1 MHRYELVVRD
11 VGSLSIRTV
20 ESEQPWTAGDRLV
33 TDSDSLV
40 IDEVTDADEFG
51 IARVLCK
58 RLSDSG
64 EVKSITPD
72 TQDQ

>member
-20 ESEQPWTAGDRLV
+20 ESEQRWTAGDRLV
-33 TDSDSLV
+33 TGSDSLV

-51 IARVLCK
+51 ITRVLCK
-58 RLSDSG
+58 RLADPG
-64 EVKSITPD
+64 EVKSITPH
-72 TQDQ
+72 TPDQ

>member
-20 ESEQPWTAGDRLV
+20 ESEQPWSAGDRLL
-33 TDSDSLV
+33 TGSDALV

-51 IARVLCK
+51 IERVLCK

-64 EVKSITPD
+64 AVTPITPPASD
-72 TQDQ
+72 

>member
-20 ESEQPWTAGDRLV
+20 ESEQPWTVGDRLL
-33 TDSDSLV
+33 TGSGSLV

-51 IARVLCK
+51 IVRVLCK
-58 RLSDSG
+58 RLAGSD
-64 EVKSITPD
+64 VTPITPPKPS
-72 TQDQ
+72 

>member
-20 ESEQPWTAGDRLV
+20 ESEQPWTAGDRLL
-33 TDSDSLV
+33 TSTDSLV

-51 IARVLCK
+51 ITRVVCK
-58 RLSDSG
+58 RLADSG
-64 EVKSITPD
+64 TVKSITPPTSD
-72 TQDQ
+72 

>member
-20 ESEQPWTAGDRLV
+20 ESEQPWTAGDRLL
-33 TDSDSLV
+33 TGSDALV

-51 IARVLCK
+51 IERVLCK
-58 RLSDSG
+58 RLADSG
-64 EVKSITPD
+64 EVTSITPRTPD
-72 TQDQ
+72 H

>member
-20 ESEQPWTAGDRLV
+20 ESEQVWTAGDRLL
-33 TDSDSLV
+33 TGSDSLV

-51 IARVLCK
+51 IARVVCK
-58 RLSDSG
+58 RLAG
-64 EVKSITPD
+64 PGAPTPITLPRP
-72 TQDQ
+72 T